1 MRTNPFGMQ
10 EQDSSELEDVEEQDE
25 LEEQRKKK
33 RKAQSS
39 MLNIVNFE
47 DCDFENVTIIMNFEG
62 PD

>member
-10 EQDSSELEDVEEQDE
+10 EPDSSGLEDAEEQE
-25 LEEQRKKK
+25 LEEQEKKK

-47 DCDFENVTIIMNFEG
+47 NCDLENATIIMNFEG